1 VLNVVLTI
9 GGSFVQSLSR
19 ASERLDWIDESACLG
34 QTRLFFAP
42 HAERPQ
48 ARLRREAAARQVCL
62 GCPVLVTCRS
72 YARQNYEY
80 GFWGGESEE
89 ERMAAGFAVPD
100 PAGSRTRRCG

>member
-1 VLNVVLTI
+1 M
-9 GGSFVQSLSR
+9 QSMSR
-19 ASERLDWIDESACLG
+19 ASERLDWIEEGACLG

-48 ARLRREAAARQVCL
+48 ARLRREAAARKVCL